1 MHLSSHKHQRFFF
14 FQKGGRVCVCVCV
27 CVTAQVHNDRR
38 YLNIKGSGE
47 AHHCLPSISE
57 RQVWLVEREREKANE
72 NKDRARAAEIY
83 KDNFRVHSSVKL
95 SDKRCEA
102 WRNQDRLGCKMLIE
116 VGLLVH

>member
-14 FQKGGRVCVCVCV
+14 FQKGGRVCVCV

-57 RQVWLVEREREKANE
+57 RQVWLVEREREKENE
-72 NKDRARAAEIY
+72 NKDRARAAGKC

-102 WRNQDRLGCKMLIE
+102 WRNQDRLGCKMLTE